1 MVIVLHNAKIATPG
15 PSPLRTN
22 MAARMGNLG
31 RLPLVVILGSTG
43 TGKSKLAIE
52 IGKKVG
58 GEILSADSMQV
69 YKGLDIITNKVTAEE
84 LSECP
89 HHLIDFVSPL
99 KDFSVTEFRNLAL
112 PLIEDITKRGKIP
125 IIVGGTNYY
134 IESVLWNTL
143 VDEDIGKGSDN
154 SSSEEESSGPAKA
167 MKKRKQIQNDE
178 ASNLIHIAKDGFGRK
193 EENAALVKEGDV
205 LKRLHERND
214 KKYEDIQS
222 SSKDGVSIE
231 MRSEIF
237 SDTGNMFSYSEE
249 KFSNDHE
256 VTTLKDDTNSK
267 KSLYEKLKDVD
278 PAMAAR
284 LHPSDSRKIARSL
297 QVYEQHG
304 RQHSQILQ
312 EQREQ
317 PGGSNYGGPLRFQNM
332 CVFWL
337 QCQREVLN
345 ERVDKRV
352 DKMLERGLIDELL
365 DFHGEYQNVLV
376 KKDQKI
382 RYTEGIFQSIGFKE
396 FHEFL
401 VRYKGRKFDESSL
414 SKENKEL
421 LWEGIYNMK
430 LVTRRYAKKQVAWV
444 RNRFL
449 ARPPHSAPD
458 VYGLD
463 ATDLEN
469 WEDSVLKNALD
480 ILEKVLKGERPV
492 LSPLPRIVIQDDRHA
507 RHVCDICDNRLI
519 LGEQNWRKHLVSK
532 SHKWHI
538 KREQRKGLQYT
549 EPIA

>member
-1 MVIVLHNAKIATPG
+1 MLEIF
-15 PSPLRTN
+15 
-22 MAARMGNLG
+22 AAF
-31 RLPLVVILGSTG
+31 
-43 TGKSKLAIE
+43 
-52 IGKKVG
+52 
-58 GEILSADSMQV
+58 
-69 YKGLDIITNKVTAEE
+69 YKDLDIITNKVTAEE

-99 KDFSVTEFRNLAL
+99 KDLSVTEFRNLAL

-167 MKKRKQIQNDE
+167 MKKLKQIQNDE
-178 ASNLIHIAKDGFGRK
+178 ASNHSHIAKDGFGRK
-193 EENAALVKEGDV
+193 EEIATMVKEGDV
-205 LKRLHERND
+205 VKRLQESID
-214 KKYEDIQS
+214 KKYEDIES
-222 SSKDGVSIE
+222 SSKDGVSLE
-231 MRSEIF
+231 MISEILT
-237 SDTGNMFSYSEE
+237 DTGNVLSYFEE
-249 KFSNDHE
+249 KFGNGQE
-256 VTTLKDDTNSK
+256 DDTNSK

-278 PAMAAR
+278 PAMAAH

-317 PGGSNYGGPLRFQNM
+317 PGGSNYGGPLRFQNT

-401 VRYKGRKFDESSL
+401 VRYNGRKFDESSL

-421 LWEGIYNMK
+421 LWEGINNMK

-458 VYGLD
+458 LYGLD

-469 WEDSVLKNALD
+469 WENSVLNSALD

-538 KREQRKGLQYT
+538 KREQRKKIQCT